1 MWKWLHQYAATER
14 LYQLCGR
21 LLPFSGV
28 LAVVLLVTGLVWGF
42 VFAPADYQQGDSYR
56 IMYLHVPAAI
66 WSMGI
71 YASMAIAAFIGLV
84 WQIKMSDLA
93 SAAMAPVGAVFTFI
107 ALATGSAWG
116 KPMWGAW
123 WVWDARLT
131 SELILL
137 FLYLGAIALY
147 NAFDDRRL
155 AGRAASIL
163 ILVGVV
169 NLPIIHFSVEW
180 WNTLHQGS
188 TNMQQSIAPS
198 MRTPLRLSI
207 FGFLFFF
214 ITLTMMRL
222 RNLILAQERH
232 RPWVKNLA
240 LRGAATPSSA
250 VSGKGNKA

>member
-1 MWKWLHQYAATER
+1 MWKWLHQYAAPER

-207 FGFLFFF
+207 LGFLFFF

-240 LRGAATPSSA
+240 LCGAATPSSA